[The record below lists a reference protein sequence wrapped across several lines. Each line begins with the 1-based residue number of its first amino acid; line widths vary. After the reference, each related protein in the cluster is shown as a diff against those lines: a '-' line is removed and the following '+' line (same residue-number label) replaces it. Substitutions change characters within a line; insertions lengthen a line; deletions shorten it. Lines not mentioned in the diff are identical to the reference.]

1 MKETSQILS
10 VNGLRMHV
18 MTAGEGPDVLLMHGF
33 PDTHLVWRKQVVSV
47 GSHLRMWRY

>member
-18 MTAGEGPDVLLMHGF
+18 MTAGEGPAVLLMHGF
-33 PDTHLVWRKQVVSV
+33 PDTTWSGASRSV
-47 GSHLRMWRY
+47 RW